1 MLGFNGGLIGGLANA
16 RATSTLKSNPGV
28 WTLAEQRKAIFT
40 VPTAW
45 PNSGVTLPAIGAAFE
60 GGFFAG
66 TISHTENGV
75 ATHALIVA
83 PRATGA
89 SGTGYT
95 LSTNYAWKTT
105 ATSTTGTDSLFDGYV
120 NTAAMEA
127 AGLANHPAAEFCRGL
142 TIDGFSDWYYPSRY
156 ELDIAYENLKAS
168 TANNHTSFGINPYSV
183 PKRTANRTAGA
194 PAQTSVATFQSGGVE
209 AFAATGNNHG
219 TSTQNDTTSA
229 YWMSLDNGFT
239 GTGDFGATKI
249 DLFAVRAF
257 RRVVL

>member
-16 RATSTLKSNPGV
+16 RDTTTLKSNPGV
-28 WTLAEQRKAIFT
+28 WTLAEQRKAIFS

-66 TISHTENGV
+66 VISHTEDGV

-95 LSTNYAWKTT
+95 LTTNYAWKTT
-105 ATSTTGTDSLFDGYV
+105 NTSTAGAGSSFDGFA
-120 NTAAMEA
+120 NTAAIET
-127 AGLANHPAAEFCRGL
+127 AGLANHPAANFCRGL
-142 TIDGFSDWYYPSRY
+142 TIGGFSDWYLPSRY
-156 ELDIAYENLKAS
+156 ELDIAYHNLKPG
-168 TANNHTSFGINPYSV
+168 TGNNDTSFGINDYSV
-183 PKRTANRTAGA
+183 PKRTANRTAGT
-194 PAQTSVATFQSGGVE
+194 PGQTTVASFQLGGSEAFSLTADTHWTSTDSVLSAFIVYMSSGG
-209 AFAATGNNHG
+209 
-219 TSTQNDTTSA
+219 A
-229 YWMSLDNGFT
+229 YSSDFGFT
-239 GTGDFGATKI
+239 RTIAR
-249 DLFAVRAF
+249 AVRAF